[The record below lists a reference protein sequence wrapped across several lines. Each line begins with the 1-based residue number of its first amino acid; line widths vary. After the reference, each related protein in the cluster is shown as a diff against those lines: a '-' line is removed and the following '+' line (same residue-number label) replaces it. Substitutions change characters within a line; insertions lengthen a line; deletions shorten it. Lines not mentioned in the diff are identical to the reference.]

1 MFFGVDP
8 PKFPEIGQAH
18 RVHARRQ
25 RRKNIENRSRLF
37 FAFPYFYNE
46 KISTIEK
53 TQKRSKLAQY
63 GAAINSDETN
73 WNELWNS
80 KHGSI
85 RFLLS
90 NDSNHRPNSTDF
102 IVIHRGNIT
111 SRPINVITFK
121 TAKVVWNPA
130 LEFVGHQL
138 RLRCFFLFH
147 VSRTFCMYDSRSMSC
162 ICSFLFSL
170 VALCHVLLWSLPSSD
185 PWFSSSNLC
194 SSGVPQCSNELLK
207 RARKGKR
214 VWASCPSWSWEL
226 WQLSPRSSNRD
237 TGARTC
243 FPLFWGRNIS
253 RSIIHVYCLSW
264 WTGAFSVYS
273 VLHELAHG
281 LWIHTSIVGVQD
293 WPGARHVLV
302 YMSAASVAFEKIWSL
317 P

>member
-1 MFFGVDP
+1 MNDWYFLCAVSKVKFFAGALEHLRIFILLFYFFIYNSYMFFGVDP

-121 TAKVVWNPA
+121 TAKVV
-130 LEFVGHQL
+130 
-138 RLRCFFLFH
+138 
-147 VSRTFCMYDSRSMSC
+147 
-162 ICSFLFSL
+162 
-170 VALCHVLLWSLPSSD
+170 
-185 PWFSSSNLC
+185 
-194 SSGVPQCSNELLK
+194 
-207 RARKGKR
+207 
-214 VWASCPSWSWEL
+214 
-226 WQLSPRSSNRD
+226 
-237 TGARTC
+237 
-243 FPLFWGRNIS
+243 
-253 RSIIHVYCLSW
+253 
-264 WTGAFSVYS
+264 
-273 VLHELAHG
+273 
-281 LWIHTSIVGVQD
+281 
-293 WPGARHVLV
+293 
-302 YMSAASVAFEKIWSL
+302 
-317 P
+317 